1 MSCMFQLYFLCKK
14 AENKYGGDPSNAKH
28 TSTTPLHDSRTYSAH
43 FKHTH
48 ISWFMQ
54 NIFSDMINEQGQNVS
69 NHD

>member
-1 MSCMFQLYFLCKK
+1 MG
-14 AENKYGGDPSNAKH
+14 EIPRHAKH
-28 TSTTPLHDSRTYSAH
+28 TSTTPLHDLGTYSAH